1 MRDGMLQV
9 VAHLRGVIG
18 ELRPAGLDDLG
29 LALTLEGFVT
39 RLRREAPPDGPQIVL
54 DLAPLP
60 RRLPPAVEHC
70 LFRAGQEALRNSLRH
85 AHAQQIRVSLGVGE
99 ATVTLGVVDDGRG
112 FEPPARFSAL
122 AQADHFGLV
131 GIAERV
137 EQAGG
142 ELVLRAQPGAG
153 TAVTV
158 RVPIAGEERDGA

>member
-1 MRDGMLQV
+1 VLQV
-9 VAHLRGVIG
+9 VAHLRTLIG

-29 LALTLEGFVT
+29 LAITLEGFVT
-39 RLRREAPPDGPQIVL
+39 RLRREVPPDGPEIVL

-70 LFRAGQEALRNSLRH
+70 LFRVVQEALRNGLRH
-85 AHAQQIRVSLGVGE
+85 AQAQQIRVCLRVDES
-99 ATVTLGVVDDGRG
+99 TVMLSIVDDGRG
-112 FEPPARFSAL
+112 FELPARLSAL

-158 RVPIAGEERDGA
+158 RVPLTGAERDGA